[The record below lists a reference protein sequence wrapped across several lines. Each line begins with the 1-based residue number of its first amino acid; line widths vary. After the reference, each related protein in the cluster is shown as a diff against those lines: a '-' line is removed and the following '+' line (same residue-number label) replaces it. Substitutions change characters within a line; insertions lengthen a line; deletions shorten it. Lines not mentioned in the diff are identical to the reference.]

1 MKKLSFNDVGALVLL
16 NDINAYSEMLMDFGP
31 EAQWD
36 LSIYFNF
43 LRELAN
49 VLMVKP
55 ENLRS
60 VLQEGS
66 LNLIDIRLF
75 YPFIALRS
83 DFKISKIESLFP
95 EMMSTTVSGINTNG
109 LF

>member
-1 MKKLSFNDVGALVLL
+1 ML
-16 NDINAYSEMLMDFGP
+16 NDFGADSQR
-31 EAQWD
+31 E
-36 LSIYFNF
+36 LSIYFSF
-43 LRELAN
+43 LRELSN
-49 VLMVKP
+49 ILIVKP

-83 DFKISKIESLFP
+83 DFRTSKIEILFP
-95 EMMSTTVSGINTNG
+95 EMSSMTNSGINTNG